1 MTHTYSIAE
10 ARARLRTIVD
20 QAEAGL
26 EVELT
31 RRGKPVAVVLSCR
44 ELERLRGKRTR
55 FRDAYSSFLDKYSLD
70 EVDLEQEVSSVRD
83 ATAGR
88 TVSLC
93 RCVTCWIRALCQTQ
107 CLEPPIR
114 NCWNDST
121 SMGRNARSPPRSGTN

>member
-1 MTHTYSIAE
+1 MSPADCAE

-44 ELERLRGKRTR
+44 ELERLRGKRIR

-70 EVDLEQEVSSVRD
+70 EVDLEQQVSSVRD

-88 TVSLC
+88 TVSL
-93 RCVTCWIRALCQTQ
+93 
-107 CLEPPIR
+107 
-114 NCWNDST
+114 
-121 SMGRNARSPPRSGTN
+121 